1 MMDSLTLEILG
12 WLFLAGLAGG
22 FVDSIAGGGG
32 LISVPAL
39 MMAGLNPVAALA
51 TNKAQAMFGSFTA
64 TMTYAR
70 KGHVRLGDM
79 KIAIAFT
86 FIGSVAGTLLVQY
99 LASDIMTQIIPFL
112 LIGAAMYFLFGPKI
126 GEVDRHH
133 YLEQVPF
140 YLIFGLALGFY
151 DGFFGP
157 GTGSFWTLA
166 FVAVL
171 GFNMLKATA
180 HTKVVNFTS
189 NFASFLFFA
198 IAGHVVWLPAAVMAL
213 GQLLGARIGAN
224 TAIKHGPRVIK
235 PLLVTVSLVITAKL
249 VYDDPDNVIHV
260 WILGLL
266 G

>member
-1 MMDSLTLEILG
+1 METLTYEILG

-39 MMAGLNPVAALA
+39 IAVGMNPVAALA

-64 TMTYAR
+64 TVTYAR
-70 KGHVRLGDM
+70 KGHVKIGDM
-79 KIAIAFT
+79 KWAIAFT
-86 FIGSVAGTLLVQY
+86 FVGSMIGTLLVQY
-99 LASDIMTQIIPFL
+99 LASDMMTQIIPFL
-112 LIGAAMYFLFGPKI
+112 LIAAAIYFLFGPKI

-133 YLEQVPF
+133 YLEQIPF
-140 YLIFGLALGFY
+140 YLIFGLSIGFY

-166 FVAVL
+166 FVSIL

-198 IAGHVVWLPAAVMAL
+198 IAGHVLWLPAAVMAL

-224 TAIKHGPRVIK
+224 TAIKHGTSVIK
-235 PLLVTVSLVITAKL
+235 PLLVVV
-249 VYDDPDNVIHV
+249 
-260 WILGLL
+260 
-266 G
+266 

>member
-1 MMDSLTLEILG
+1 MENLTVEILG

-39 MMAGLNPVAALA
+39 IMTGMPPVSALA
-51 TNKAQAMFGSFTA
+51 TNKASSMFGSFTA
-64 TMTYAR
+64 TLTYAK
-70 KGHVRLGDM
+70 KGHVRLSEM
-79 KIAIAFT
+79 KWAIAFT
-86 FIGSVAGTLLVQY
+86 FIGSAIGTVMVQI
-99 LASDIMTQIIPFL
+99 LASDVMTQVIPFL
-112 LIGAAMYFLFGPKI
+112 LIAAALYFLLGPKI

-133 YLEQVPF
+133 HLERMPF
-140 YLIFGLALGFY
+140 YLIFGLTLGFY

-157 GTGSFWTLA
+157 GTGSLWSLA

-198 IAGHVVWLPAAVMAL
+198 FAGHVLWLPAAVMAV
-213 GQLLGARIGAN
+213 GQLIGARLGAN
-224 TAIKHGPRVIK
+224 TAMKHGSRVIR
-235 PLLVTVSLVITAKL
+235 PLLVTVSLVITTKL
-249 VYDDPDNVIHV
+249 VYDDPDNVLHKLIV
-260 WILGLL
+260 DLL
-266 G
+266 T

>member
-1 MMDSLTLEILG
+1 MDTLTLEILG

-39 MMAGLNPVAALA
+39 IMSGMNPVAALA

-64 TMTYAR
+64 TLTYAR
-70 KGHVRLGDM
+70 KGHVHLRDM
-79 KIAIAFT
+79 KLAIAFT
-86 FIGSVAGTLLVQY
+86 FVGSVTGTFFVQI
-99 LASDIMTQIIPFL
+99 LNTDIMTQVIPFL
-112 LIGAAMYFLFGPKI
+112 LIAAAFYFLFGPKL

-133 YLEQVPF
+133 HLEQVPF
-140 YLIFGLALGFY
+140 YLIFGISLGFY

-157 GTGSFWTLA
+157 GTGSLWTLA
-166 FVAVL
+166 FVTVL

-198 IAGHVVWLPAAVMAL
+198 FAGHVLWLPAAVMAL

-224 TAIKHGPRVIK
+224 TAMKHGSRVIK
-235 PLLVTVSLVITAKL
+235 PLLVTVSLAITTKL
-249 VYDDPDNVIHV
+249 VYDDPENVIHV
-260 WILGLL
+260 LL
-266 G
+266 AKLLP

>member
-1 MMDSLTLEILG
+1 MDSLSIEILAL
-12 WLFLAGLAGG
+12 LFLAGLAGG

-39 MMAGLNPVAALA
+39 LATGMPPVNALA

-64 TMTYAR
+64 TLTYAR
-70 KGHVRLGDM
+70 KGHVKLGDM
-79 KIAIAFT
+79 KLAIAFT
-86 FIGSVAGTLLVQY
+86 AAGAAIGTVLVQW
-99 LASDIMTQIIPFL
+99 LSSDVMMQVIPFL
-112 LIGAAMYFLFGPKI
+112 LIAAAFYFAFGPRV

-133 YLEQVPF
+133 LMERTPF
-140 YLIFGLALGFY
+140 YALFGLAIGFY

-157 GTGSFWTLA
+157 GTGSFWALA

-189 NFASFLFFA
+189 NFTSFLFFA
-198 IAGHVVWLPAAVMAL
+198 FAGHVLWLPAAAMAL
-213 GQLLGARIGAN
+213 GQLLGARLGAN
-224 TAIKHGPRVIK
+224 TAMKHGANVIR
-235 PLLVTVSLVITAKL
+235 PLLVVVSLVITAKL
-249 VYDDPDNVIHV
+249 IWDDPDNVIHQT
-260 WILGLL
+260 LAGLL

>member
-1 MMDSLTLEILG
+1 METLSIEILG
-12 WLFLAGLAGG
+12 WLFLAGLVGG

-64 TMTYAR
+64 TVTYAR
-70 KGHVRLGDM
+70 KGHVNLADM
-79 KIAIAFT
+79 KWAIAFT
-86 FIGSVAGTLLVQY
+86 AIGSAIGTLMVQY
-99 LASDIMTQIIPFL
+99 LDSDIMTQVIPFL

-133 YLEQVPF
+133 YLEQLPF
-140 YLIFGLALGFY
+140 YAIFGMALGFY

-166 FVAVL
+166 FVAIL

-189 NFASFLFFA
+189 NFTSFLFFA
-198 IAGHVVWLPAAVMAL
+198 FAGYVMWIPAAVMAV
-213 GQLLGARIGAN
+213 GQLFGARLGAN
-224 TAIKHGPRVIK
+224 TAMKHGTRVIK
-235 PLLVTVSLVITAKL
+235 PLLVTVSLIITAKL
-249 VYDDPDNVIHV
+249 VYDDPDNIIHQLV
-260 WILGLL
+260 LRLIS
-266 G
+266 

>member
-1 MMDSLTLEILG
+1 MENLTVEILG

-39 MMAGLNPVAALA
+39 IMTGMHPVSALA
-51 TNKAQAMFGSFTA
+51 TNKASSMFGSFTA
-64 TMTYAR
+64 TLTYAK
-70 KGHVRLGDM
+70 KGHVRLSEM
-79 KIAIAFT
+79 KWAIAFT
-86 FIGSVAGTLLVQY
+86 FIGSAIGTVMVQI
-99 LASDIMTQIIPFL
+99 LAPDVMTQVIPFL
-112 LIGAAMYFLFGPKI
+112 LIAAALYFLFGPKI

-133 YLEQVPF
+133 YLERMPF
-140 YLIFGLALGFY
+140 YLIFGLTLGFY

-157 GTGSFWTLA
+157 GTGSLWSLA

-198 IAGHVVWLPAAVMAL
+198 FAGHVLWLPAAVMAV
-213 GQLLGARIGAN
+213 GQLIGARLGAN
-224 TAIKHGPRVIK
+224 TAMKHGSRVIR
-235 PLLVTVSLVITAKL
+235 PLLVTVSLVITTKL
-249 VYDDPDNVIHV
+249 VYDDPDNVLHKLIV
-260 WILGLL
+260 DLL
-266 G
+266 T

>member
-1 MMDSLTLEILG
+1 MEHLTIEILG

-39 MMAGLNPVAALA
+39 LMAGLNPVAALA
-51 TNKAQAMFGSFTA
+51 TNKASSMFGSFTA
-64 TMTYAR
+64 TLTYAR
-70 KGHVRLGDM
+70 KGHVNLRDM
-79 KIAIAFT
+79 KWAIAFT
-86 FIGSVAGTLLVQY
+86 FTGSAIGTIAVQI
-99 LASDIMTQIIPFL
+99 LASDVMTQVIPFL
-112 LIGAAMYFLFGPKI
+112 LIAAAMYFLFGPKI

-133 YLEQVPF
+133 YLEQMPF
-140 YLIFGLALGFY
+140 YLIFGLCLGFY

-157 GTGSFWTLA
+157 GTGSLWALA
-166 FVAVL
+166 FVSIL

-198 IAGHVVWLPAAVMAL
+198 FAGHVVWLPTAVMAV

-224 TAIKHGPRVIK
+224 TAMKHGTRVIK
-235 PLLVTVSLVITAKL
+235 PLLVTVSLVITTKL
-249 VYDDPDNVIHV
+249 VYDDADNFIHKLV
-260 WILGLL
+260 VELL
-266 G
+266 A